1 MKSLNLQAF
10 LRDSQAFVGTVNH
23 GDRLNLNINVV
34 LKLKFMLMQEQ
45 TRPICFNRPLIYQ
58 HILIYNAGQGIVW
71 CVFEHKGDGQDA

>member
-34 LKLKFMLMQEQ
+34 LKLKFMLM
-45 TRPICFNRPLIYQ
+45 
-58 HILIYNAGQGIVW
+58 
-71 CVFEHKGDGQDA
+71 